1 MEVAMSFREVRVYE
15 VRELLRW
22 WVEGVSQRQTM
33 ERSGFDRKTVRR
45 YVEAAMELGV
55 VQGGGDDQL
64 SDEVVAAVLERVR
77 PKRRDGHGEGW
88 ATCMA
93 HHDVLRGWLAPAPE
107 GEGLTVRRA
116 GELLA
121 RRGVIVPERTLHRY
135 ALEVLA
141 VGRSARRSTVRVA
154 DGEPGAELQVDYGA
168 IGWIE
173 LEGRRRRV
181 WALIFTAVY
190 SRHTFVHVGVE
201 QTLER
206 TIAGFEAA
214 WAFFG
219 GVFAV
224 VVPDNMKTI
233 VDRANATAPTF
244 NQAFADYA
252 ADRGFLIDAARVRT
266 PTDKPRVERT
276 VQFVQG
282 SLMAGDTYTSLDA
295 LQAEADRWCRE
306 RAGRRVHGT
315 TRQRPI
321 EVFVAEE
328 RPKLKPVPVGR
339 YDVPVYARPKVHR
352 DHHIQVAQALYSV
365 PGNRVGQHVDVV
377 ADSRLVRI
385 SQRGVLIRVHERTR
399 PGGRRTDAA
408 DLPDGT
414 AVYALRDLD
423 RLHTDAAA
431 HGEHVGVYAA
441 RLLDHEL
448 PWTKMR
454 QVYKLISLA
463 KRWGDDRVDAACQ
476 AALEVDAVDVGL
488 IDRMIRHANEHADRN
503 VPVPDLPAAAGAPA
517 RFARDGGH
525 FATRSR
531 NGQAQLR
538 LVTEDGEILQ

>member
-1 MEVAMSFREVRVYE
+1 MEVAMFREVRVFE

-22 WVEGVSQRQTM
+22 WVEGLSLRKTT

-45 YVEAAMELGV
+45 YVEAAEELGV
-55 VQGGGDDQL
+55 VQGGDADQL
-64 SDEVVAAVLERVR
+64 SDDVLAAVLERVR
-77 PKRRDGHGEGW
+77 PQRRDGRGEGW
-88 ATCMA
+88 AACVA
-93 HHDVLRGWLAPAPE
+93 EHEALAGWLRPAPD

-121 RRGVIVPERTLHRY
+121 RRGVVVPERTLHRY
-135 ALEVLA
+135 ALEVLG

-154 DGEPGAELQVDYGA
+154 DGDPGVEVQVDYGH
-168 IGWIE
+168 IGWIV
-173 LEGRRRRV
+173 LDGRRRKV
-181 WALIFTAVY
+181 QALIFTAVY

-206 TIAGFEAA
+206 TLAGFEAA

-219 GVFAV
+219 GVFPV
-224 VVPDNMKTI
+224 VIPDNMKTI
-233 VDRANATAPTF
+233 VDKANATAPTF

-252 ADRGFLIDAARVRT
+252 ADRGFLVDAARVRT

-282 SLMAGDTYTSLDA
+282 SLMPGETFTSLEQ
-295 LQAEADRWCRE
+295 LQERAEWWCRQ
-306 RAGRRVHGT
+306 RAGMRVHGT
-315 TRQRPI
+315 TRQHPA
-321 EVFVAEE
+321 EVFAAEE
-328 RPKLKPVPVGR
+328 QPKLKPVPQGR

-352 DHHIQVAQALYSV
+352 DHHVQVGQALYSV
-365 PGNRVGQHVDVV
+365 PGNRVGTHVDVV
-377 ADSRLVRI
+377 ADSRIVRI
-385 SQRGVLIRVHERTR
+385 SQRGVLVKVHERTR

-423 RLHTDAAA
+423 RLRADAAV
-431 HGEHVGVYAA
+431 HGDNVGVYAA

-454 QVYKLISLA
+454 QVYKLIGLA

-488 IDRMIRHANEHADRN
+488 IDRMIRNANEHADRS
-503 VPVPDLPAAAGAPA
+503 VSAPDLPAAAGAPA
-517 RFARDGGH
+517 RFARDAGH
-525 FATRSR
+525 FATRRS
-531 NGQAQLR
+531 GQPQLR
-538 LVTEDGEILQ
+538 LVTGDGEILR

>member
-1 MEVAMSFREVRVYE
+1 
-15 VRELLRW
+15 
-22 WVEGVSQRQTM
+22 
-33 ERSGFDRKTVRR
+33 
-45 YVEAAMELGV
+45 
-55 VQGGGDDQL
+55 
-64 SDEVVAAVLERVR
+64 
-77 PKRRDGHGEGW
+77 
-88 ATCMA
+88 
-93 HHDVLRGWLAPAPE
+93 
-107 GEGLTVRRA
+107 
-116 GELLA
+116 
-121 RRGVIVPERTLHRY
+121 
-135 ALEVLA
+135 
-141 VGRSARRSTVRVA
+141 
-154 DGEPGAELQVDYGA
+154 
-168 IGWIE
+168 
-173 LEGRRRRV
+173 
-181 WALIFTAVY
+181 
-190 SRHTFVHVGVE
+190 
-201 QTLER
+201 LER

-214 WAFFG
+214 WRFFG

-233 VDRANATAPTF
+233 VDRANPTAPTL

-252 ADRGFLIDAARVRT
+252 ANRGFLVDAARVRT

-295 LQAEADRWCRE
+295 LQEQAERWCRE
-306 RAGRRVHGT
+306 RAGMRVHGT

-321 EVFVAEE
+321 EVFATEE
-328 RPKLKPVPVGR
+328 QPKLRPAPAGR
-339 YDVPVYARPKVHR
+339 YDLPVYARPKVHR

-423 RLHTDAAA
+423 RLRADAAA
-431 HGEHVGVYAA
+431 HGESLGVYAA

-454 QVYKLISLA
+454 QVYKLIGLA
-463 KRWGDDRVDAACQ
+463 KRWGDDRVDAACK

-488 IDRMIRHANEHADRN
+488 IDRMIRNANEHADRT
-503 VPVPDLPAAAGAPA
+503 VSVPDLPEAAGSP
-517 RFARDGGH
+517 RFARDAGH
-525 FATRSR
+525 FATRR
-531 NGQAQLR
+531 TANGQQLR
-538 LVTEDGEILQ
+538 LVTGDGEILR

>member
-1 MEVAMSFREVRVYE
+1 MAFREVRVYE

-22 WVEGVSQRQTM
+22 WVEGLSLRKTT

-45 YVEAAMELGV
+45 YVEAAELLGV
-55 VQGGGDDQL
+55 VQGGGAAQLGDDVL
-64 SDEVVAAVLERVR
+64 AAVLERVR
-77 PKRRDGHGEGW
+77 PERRDGHGDGW
-88 ATCMA
+88 ATCVA
-93 HHDVLRGWLAPAPE
+93 QHAVLAGWLAPAPD
-107 GEGLTVRRA
+107 GQGLTVRRA

-121 RRGVIVPERTLHRY
+121 RRGVVVPERTLHRY
-135 ALEVLA
+135 ALEVLGI
-141 VGRSARRSTVRVA
+141 GRSAPRSTVRVA
-154 DGEPGAELQVDYGA
+154 DGEPGGEVQVDYGA

-173 LEGRRRRV
+173 LHGRRRRV
-181 WALIFTAVY
+181 WALIFTGVY

-206 TIAGFEAA
+206 TIAGFESA
-214 WAFFG
+214 WRFFG

-233 VDRANATAPTF
+233 VDKANPTAPTL

-252 ADRGFLIDAARVRT
+252 ANRGFLIDAARVRT

-295 LQAEADRWCRE
+295 LQEQAERWCRE
-306 RAGRRVHGT
+306 RAGMRVHGT

-321 EVFVAEE
+321 EVFATEE
-328 RPKLKPVPVGR
+328 QPRLRPVPAGR
-339 YDVPVYARPKVHR
+339 YDLPVYARPKVHR
-352 DHHIQVAQALYSV
+352 DHHVQVAQALYSV

-423 RLHTDAAA
+423 RLRADAAA
-431 HGEHVGVYAA
+431 HGESLGVYAA

-454 QVYKLISLA
+454 QVYKLIGLA
-463 KRWGDDRVDAACQ
+463 KRWGDDRVDAACK

-488 IDRMIRHANEHADRN
+488 IDRMIRNANEHEDRT
-503 VPVPDLPAAAGAPA
+503 VSVPDLPEAAGSP
-517 RFARDGGH
+517 RFARDAGH
-525 FATRSR
+525 FATRR
-531 NGQAQLR
+531 TANGQQLR
-538 LVTEDGEILQ
+538 LVTGDGEILR